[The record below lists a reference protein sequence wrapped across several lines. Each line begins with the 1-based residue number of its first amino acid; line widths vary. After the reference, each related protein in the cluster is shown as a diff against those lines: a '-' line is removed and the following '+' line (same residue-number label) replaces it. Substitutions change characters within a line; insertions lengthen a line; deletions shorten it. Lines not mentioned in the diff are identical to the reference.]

1 MRGVHLRKLRGRSEG
16 QEEATGLLPALGP
29 CEGGGARRR
38 VLRVPRVQPS
48 LDGVAAMSAIGVA
61 ERFWA
66 KVRKGEGCWEW
77 TASRRGG
84 YGQMQAGATGR
95 TPGAHRI
102 SWELH
107 FGEIPAGMCVCHR
120 CDNRLCVRPDHL
132 FLGTRD
138 DNQKDMARK
147 GRAASGPRCSASK
160 LSGLQVECARTL
172 AGRGRKPASH
182 RGSSRRHADEHRAN
196 RARGDLEIARGSR

>member
-1 MRGVHLRKLRGRSEG
+1 
-16 QEEATGLLPALGP
+16 
-29 CEGGGARRR
+29 
-38 VLRVPRVQPS
+38 
-48 LDGVAAMSAIGVA
+48 MSAIGVA

-172 AGRGRKPASH
+172 AGRGVSQRAIAEALGVTQTNIGQIVRGVTWRSH
-182 RGSSRRHADEHRAN
+182 VDLVDGLPIAQRSR
-196 RARGDLEIARGSR
+196 